1 MLLELERDDP
11 SARIVHELVANVAH
25 AFAECAAV
33 DVSAGQTIIINI
45 PTRSNLCLVGSEST
59 LKFSLTT
66 TNSGTD
72 SNYIRLDR
80 GGASGVVQRLRLYS
94 GSNLLEDV
102 DNYGLLMSNLVSLQ
116 KFNASVRDK
125 FNIITNGTRNDDI
138 VEFNTT
144 TPAAGNVLGT
154 NNGSGRSD
162 IYYPDGE
169 KLWSTTETYLKD
181 INSGKLSCGCPQ

>member
-1 MLLELERDDP
+1 
-11 SARIVHELVANVAH
+11 
-25 AFAECAAV
+25 
-33 DVSAGQTIIINI
+33 
-45 PTRSNLCLVGSEST
+45 
-59 LKFSLTT
+59 
-66 TNSGTD
+66 
-72 SNYIRLDR
+72 
-80 GGASGVVQRLRLYS
+80 
-94 GSNLLEDV
+94 
-102 DNYGLLMSNLVSLQ
+102 MSNLVSLQ

-144 TPAAGNVLGT
+144 PAAGNVLGT

-162 IYYPDGE
+162 IYPDGE